1 MHNDVG
7 EIKRW
12 KMKKICHKKDKVNM
26 AIGVIE
32 RRDII
37 AKKTFFMI
45 KIIEFTQT
53 DQKNQATELRSTIKL
68 K

>member
-26 AIGVIE
+26 AIGVLE

-37 AKKTFFMI
+37 AKKTFFY
-45 KIIEFTQT
+45 
-53 DQKNQATELRSTIKL
+53 DKNHRIHSN
-68 K
+68 